1 MFNKGEKMIL
11 KQTTRGDIVIL
22 TITETSEL
30 GINNTEELWKELLRI
45 VADEKTKIV
54 LNMKNISTVVSRT
67 IANLARL
74 TEDLRKRG
82 GDLKI
87 VVDEDSTIRGMA
99 ESYRVANLLAI
110 FDTEQEAVTALET
123 EGGK

>member
-1 MFNKGEKMIL
+1 MIL